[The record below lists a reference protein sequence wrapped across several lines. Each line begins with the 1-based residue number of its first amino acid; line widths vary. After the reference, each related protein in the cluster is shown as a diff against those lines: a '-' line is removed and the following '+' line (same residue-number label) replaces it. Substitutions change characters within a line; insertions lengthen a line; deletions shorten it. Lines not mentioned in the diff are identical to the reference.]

1 MKTGN
6 LKIKLSSRP
15 RNLLVSGFDSLM
27 NERRLKTLIEVVSGA
42 EVEEVQMLMNG
53 RALITMTK
61 DVKGRRSQSHVN
73 SFATN
78 KLTRNKT

>member
-1 MKTGN
+1 M
-6 LKIKLSSRP
+6 
-15 RNLLVSGFDSLM
+15 LVSGFDSLM

-53 RALITMTK
+53 RALITMTN